1 MIQAEPEAVV
11 RPYKRLREKTTVG
24 EKRFRGDDHE
34 DREHGTDDLGDTN
47 MLMLTLAVEAKAGDI
62 EMEENDE
69 EQIMLESGWQWAPKS
84 WVIKGDEKEMQG
96 LIDKGTLKFIETPPT
111 EAKIISS
118 KVVRSFKGDGVK
130 SRLVMRDIARTKP
143 AGGEL

>member
-1 MIQAEPEAVV
+1 MQLGPPQLEDMPMIQAEPEAVV

-24 EKRFRGDDHE
+24 EQRFRGDDHE

-69 EQIMLESGWQWAPKS
+69 EQIMLESG
-84 WVIKGDEKEMQG
+84 
-96 LIDKGTLKFIETPPT
+96 
-111 EAKIISS
+111 
-118 KVVRSFKGDGVK
+118 
-130 SRLVMRDIARTKP
+130 
-143 AGGEL
+143 

>member
-1 MIQAEPEAVV
+1 
-11 RPYKRLREKTTVG
+11 
-24 EKRFRGDDHE
+24 
-34 DREHGTDDLGDTN
+34 

-118 KVVRSFKGDGVK
+118 KVVRSVKGDWF
-130 SRLVMRDIARTKP
+130 
-143 AGGEL
+143 